1 MFSSLSASAQESTLF
16 KSSVTAISRE
26 YRIVVNNTSDDDPLE
41 SDRRKRKI
49 VEVMKI
55 SINDS
60 VHEQDYSAVIST
72 VPLPCLGLMD
82 LSNSGLQQKYAQW
95 NAIRTLSY
103 GTALR
108 VGMKFTEAWW
118 KKLPQ
123 PITGGQSFTDLT
135 IRNM

>member
-1 MFSSLSASAQESTLF
+1 M
-16 KSSVTAISRE
+16 
-26 YRIVVNNTSDDDPLE
+26 
-41 SDRRKRKI
+41 
-49 VEVMKI
+49 EVMKI

-60 VHEQDYSAVIST
+60 LREQDYSAVIST

-108 VGMKFTEAWW
+108 VGMRFTEAWW
-118 KKLPQ
+118 RKLPQ
-123 PITGGQSFTDLT
+123 PITGGESFTDLT